1 MNDDSPTP
9 PIILKIHSS
18 EYCFYVIRIPSQAEA
33 GNPEFAV
40 HGMGITSDA
49 PRNYEQYG
57 VPGMGMGP
65 SHTHGQPY
73 GVHVGGGAGT
83 ADPMNAALTAL
94 MMPAPTMAGG
104 PRPGAAA
111 PGGLAPPP
119 PPLNVSTSQ
128 GVGGA
133 AGNAPQPLGSFSPPD
148 GDYNRGGL
156 SVPPVPPLSSPLP
169 MAPGA
174 PSLPTPGA
182 ARQLSPTRPRPP
194 KALPHAATSSASA
207 VTPTRN
213 RGITSPRSFP
223 AVEVQVNN
231 PSPTGVEQSF
241 FGVGGSTSS
250 TSGNPAT
257 GMSPPLPSGS
267 APSAEG
273 GSAVVG
279 VGVAETSPAEVVAEG
294 GTVRSSSPAGNVDSR
309 RQGAIEPRDMAK
321 GGDAVA
327 VASCTATSVAPGS
340 GGPVGAVGA
349 GAVAGVDIST
359 KFQGLVVASSPPPPG
374 PPAVNHSTPPP
385 PGPPAVNS
393 PIPPPHVPAPS
404 RRPVRSC
411 RRRT

>member
-1 MNDDSPTP
+1 M
-9 PIILKIHSS
+9 
-18 EYCFYVIRIPSQAEA
+18 PSQAEA
-33 GNPEFAV
+33 GNPEYAV

-73 GVHVGGGAGT
+73 GVQNGVSAGA
-83 ADPMNAALTAL
+83 ADPMNAALSAL
-94 MMPAPTMAGG
+94 MMPAPSMGGG

-119 PPLNVSTSQ
+119 PPPLNTSTSQ
-128 GVGGA
+128 GVGGV
-133 AGNAPQPLGSFSPPD
+133 AGNAPPPLGSFSPPD

-156 SVPPVPPLSSPLP
+156 SVPPVPPLMSPSP

-174 PSLPTPGA
+174 PSLPTPSA
-182 ARQLSPTRPRPP
+182 SIQLSPTRPRPP
-194 KALPHAATSSASA
+194 KAFPRAATSSASA

-213 RGITSPRSFP
+213 GGLTSPRSFP

-241 FGVGGSTSS
+241 FGTGASNSS
-250 TSGNPAT
+250 ISGKPAT
-257 GMSPPLPSGS
+257 GTSPPMPSGS
-267 APSAEG
+267 VPNGEG
-273 GSAVVG
+273 GSAVIGGDVTK
-279 VGVAETSPAEVVAEG
+279 ASPTEVVAEG
-294 GTVRSSSPAGNVDSR
+294 EPVRSPSPAGDVDGGH
-309 RQGAIEPRDMAK
+309 QGATETRDVSK

-327 VASCTATSVAPGS
+327 AAVSTATSVAPGS
-340 GGPVGAVGA
+340 GVPVGAVGA
-349 GAVAGVDIST
+349 GAVASVDISA
-359 KFQGLVVASSPPPPG
+359 KFQGLAVTSTPPPPG
-374 PPAVNHSTPPP
+374 PPAANNPTPPPPGP

-393 PIPPPHVPAPS
+393 PIPPPHVSAPS

-411 RRRT
+411 RWRT